1 MSTAHTFRESLYST
15 DGTSRTQASPLR
27 GAEVFG
33 SEVTMRHGWQRDKS
47 EQEVTGVS
55 HNRNF
60 EAELR
65 L

>member
-33 SEVTMRHGWQRDKS
+33 SEVTT
-47 EQEVTGVS
+47 VAGVVVPS
-55 HNRNF
+55 PGPI
-60 EAELR
+60 
-65 L
+65 